1 MQVPRRAARAMHRGL
16 DSAPGSSCLVDVGI
30 YTKMGAR
37 MAGEL
42 QLARAFKVRK
52 DETTARLQP

>member
-1 MQVPRRAARAMHRGL
+1 VHLEL
-16 DSAPGSSCLVDVGI
+16 DPAPGSSCLVDVGLD
-30 YTKMGAR
+30 TKMGAR

-52 DETTARLQP
+52 DQATARLQPLIAKGEPVS